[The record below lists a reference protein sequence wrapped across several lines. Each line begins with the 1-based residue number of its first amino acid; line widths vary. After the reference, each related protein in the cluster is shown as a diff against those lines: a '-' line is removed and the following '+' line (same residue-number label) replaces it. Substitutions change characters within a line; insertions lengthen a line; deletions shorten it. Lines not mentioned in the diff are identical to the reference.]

1 MEYLKSYII
10 FLILIFILMLMME
23 MIFDFTFILYN
34 LKLIYF

>member
-10 FLILIFILMLMME
+10 FLILIFILMLMIE